1 MKRLALL
8 ATVTITIG
16 LAGCESERPTES
28 QLPGAQP
35 QAWEQTLPGMSG
47 MGTGVAR

>member
-1 MKRLALL
+1 MKHLFLL
-8 ATVTITIG
+8 AASSIVFLCT
-16 LAGCESERPTES
+16 GCESERPTES

-35 QAWEQTLPGMSG
+35 QSWEQTLPGMSG